1 MKTATAMLRAP
12 WLALLLA
19 AAAPPAAALDLSRE
33 DVGAFAAEMRTK
45 HGFEAEWLDA
55 VLADAA
61 SQPRIIELM
70 SKPAESVMPWHAYRK
85 HFLTAERV
93 DAGVAFWGLHRED
106 VARISKSSGVAPH
119 VIVGIIGCETFFG
132 RITGKFRVVDALST
146 LAFDYPP
153 RSSYFR
159 AELEQFLLLAREE
172 GFDTK
177 AVLGSYAG
185 AMGNGQFMPRSYRT
199 WAVDGDGDGKRDL
212 WGSWPDVIASV
223 ANYLADH
230 GWRAGEPVVAPASLW
245 FPAAAGLVPGKLAP
259 DTTVKAL
266 RDRGLAFETTLG
278 AKAPA
283 LFINVDGDGGP
294 ELRAGFHNFGVV
306 TRYNRSTL
314 YALAVNDLGRRI
326 ESRLP
331 QPAAPAT
338 IATPAPLAVPSP

>member
-1 MKTATAMLRAP
+1 MRMNPATELLRAP
-12 WLALLLA
+12 LLALLA
-19 AAAPPAAALDLSRE
+19 AVAALPARALDLERE
-33 DVGAFAAEMRTK
+33 NVRAFADEMQKK
-45 HGFEAEWLDA
+45 HGFDAAWLDA

-61 SQPRIIELM
+61 IQPRIIELM
-70 SKPAESVMPWHAYRK
+70 TKPAEAVMPWHAYRN

-93 DAGVAFWGLHRED
+93 DAGIAFWTAHRGDIE
-106 VARISKSSGVAPH
+106 RIATSSGVSPH

-153 RSSYFR
+153 RASYFR

-172 GFDTK
+172 GFDTT

-199 WAVDGDGDGKRDL
+199 WAMDGDGDGKRDL

-230 GWRAGEPVVAPASLW
+230 GWRAGEPVVAPARLW
-245 FPAAAGLVPGKLAP
+245 FPVADGLVPGKLAP

-266 RDRGLAFETTLG
+266 RDRGLAFDTTQG
-278 AKAPA
+278 DKAPA
-283 LFINVDGDGGP
+283 LFIRVDGDGGP
-294 ELRAGFHNFGVV
+294 ELRAGFHNFGVI

-314 YALAVNDLGRRI
+314 YALAVNDLGRRV
-326 ESRLP
+326 EALLP
-331 QPAAPAT
+331 PPGAPAAS
-338 IATPAPLAVPSP
+338 AP

>member
-1 MKTATAMLRAP
+1 MRMRLATAMLRAP
-12 WLALLLA
+12 WLALLFA
-19 AAAPPAAALDLSRE
+19 AAAVPARALDLQRE
-33 DVGAFAAEMRTK
+33 DVRAFASEMEKK
-45 HGFEAEWLDA
+45 HGFDPAWLDA

-70 SKPAESVMPWHAYRK
+70 TKPAESVMPWHAYRD
-85 HFLTAERV
+85 HFLTAERI
-93 DAGVAFWGLHRED
+93 DAGIAFWNQHGESI
-106 VARISKSSGVAPH
+106 ARISKSSGVAPH

-199 WAVDGDGDGKRDL
+199 WAIDGDGDGKRDL

-230 GWRAGEPVVAPASLW
+230 GWRTGEPVVAPASLW
-245 FPAAAGLVPGKLAP
+245 FPKADGLVPGKLAP
-259 DTTVKAL
+259 DSTVKAL
-266 RDRGLAFETTLG
+266 RDRGLAFETTQ
-278 AKAPA
+278 ADKAPA
-283 LFINVDGDGGP
+283 LFIRVDGDGGP
-294 ELRAGFHNFGVV
+294 ELRAGFHNFGVI

-326 ESRLP
+326 EARLP
-331 QPAAPAT
+331 T
-338 IATPAPLAVPSP
+338 LAVPAASAP

>member
-1 MKTATAMLRAP
+1 MA
-12 WLALLLA
+12 
-19 AAAPPAAALDLSRE
+19 SRS
-33 DVGAFAAEMRTK
+33 
-45 HGFEAEWLDA
+45 H
-55 VLADAA
+55 
-61 SQPRIIELM
+61 
-70 SKPAESVMPWHAYRK
+70 
-85 HFLTAERV
+85 
-93 DAGVAFWGLHRED
+93 
-106 VARISKSSGVAPH
+106 RISKSSGVAPH

-199 WAVDGDGDGKRDL
+199 WAIDGDGDGKRDL

-245 FPAAAGLVPGKLAP
+245 FPKADGLVPGKLAP
-259 DTTVKAL
+259 DSTVKAL
-266 RDRGLAFETTLG
+266 RDRGLAFETTQ
-278 AKAPA
+278 ADKAPA
-283 LFINVDGDGGP
+283 LFIRVDGDGGP
-294 ELRAGFHNFGVV
+294 ELRAGFHNFGVI

-326 ESRLP
+326 EARLP
-331 QPAAPAT
+331 PPAVLRHPRREPVADRRLRARAHRACGLRPRAAPPRASDLRRRRRPPTRAFPAT
-338 IATPAPLAVPSP
+338 SRARSTGTRLSTKWTGGATSCCRARRATSSRASRHGTGPIFTAAVPRPARPTTCTR